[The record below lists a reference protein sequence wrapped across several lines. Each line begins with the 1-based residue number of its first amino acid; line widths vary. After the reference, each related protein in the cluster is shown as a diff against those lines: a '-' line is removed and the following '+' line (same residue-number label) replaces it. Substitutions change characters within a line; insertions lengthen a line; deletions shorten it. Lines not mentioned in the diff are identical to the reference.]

1 MSKDYSISLLC
12 ECLGVSRSG
21 YYTSRTRKAQVNLEE
36 KALVEAM
43 HQMPSGRRAYGYRRM
58 SDALKEQGFEVNP
71 KRVYRLM
78 GREGLLQKKKKR
90 YKPKTTDSSHSQ
102 PIAPNLLKQLPRIT
116 GINQAWQADITYIP
130 TLEGWLYLAVVI
142 DSYSRRILGYNFS
155 DTLHAKI
162 AVKSLQ
168 MATHTRSRM
177 PRGVIFHSDRGSQ
190 YASSHFRNELKYH
203 GFKQS
208 MSAKGNCYDNA
219 LAESFFSRLKNE
231 AVHDVH
237 FSSRQEAKEQVF
249 EWMMGF
255 YNSTRIHS
263 SLKSSPIQFENNME
277 YGTN

>member
-1 MSKDYSISLLC
+1 MSKNYSISLLC
-12 ECLGVSRSG
+12 ESLGVSRSG
-21 YYTSRTRKAQVNLEE
+21 YYASRIRKSQVNPEE

-43 HQMPSGRRAYGYRRM
+43 HRMPSGRRAYGYRRM
-58 SDALKEQGFEVNP
+58 SDALNEQGFEVNR

-78 GREGLLQKKKKR
+78 NQEGLLQKKKKR
-90 YKPKTTDSSHSQ
+90 KKPKTTDSDHSQ
-102 PIAPNLLKQLPRIT
+102 PVAPNLLKELPRIT

-168 MATHTRSRM
+168 MARLTRPGM

-190 YASSHFRNELKYH
+190 YASNRFRDELKCY

-219 LAESFFSRLKNE
+219 LAESFFSRLKDE
-231 AVHDVH
+231 AVDDAD
-237 FSSRQEAKEQVF
+237 FSSRKEAKEQVF

-263 SLKSSPIQFENNME
+263 SLKSSPIRFENNIKH
-277 YGTN
+277 G